1 MLVVGTGA
9 VASFLV
15 PRLREATSDLQ
26 VFGAASDR
34 LLALKSFGACNQAAR
49 LRPHQEWVIVCKV
62 GQNAEK
68 IRQLRH
74 APPPQRILVLQ
85 NGLSPESD
93 WEAAWPGARVDRALN
108 TYGVRTLSPGV
119 AVGGEQGEITL
130 PRCSPWRQLL
140 AQAGLSV
147 RLTGDI
153 RAAIWKKLLVN
164 ASLNVVAAIGN
175 LKNGEVLEEP
185 LARLYAAR
193 AAQEVAALARY
204 FRVRLRR
211 VDPVGVMEEVAR
223 ATSGNICSTLAD
235 LRSGRTSEY
244 TAINGELL
252 RLARRYRLR
261 LPVLEELD
269 RQFSM
274 MLSMQGAIRRL
285 AS

>member
-9 VASFLV
+9 VASFLLPKLQGV
-15 PRLREATSDLQ
+15 NSNLQ
-26 VFGAASDR
+26 VFGASSDR
-34 LLALKSFGACNQAAR
+34 LAALDRFGACSNAAE
-49 LRPHQEWVIVCKV
+49 LRAHQEWVVVCKV
-62 GQNAEK
+62 GQNLEK

-85 NGLSPESD
+85 NGMSPESD
-93 WEAAWPGARVDRALN
+93 WQAAWPGAQVDRGLN
-108 TYGVRTLSPGV
+108 TYGVRTVAPGV
-119 AVGGEQGEITL
+119 VVGGEEGEIAL
-130 PRCSPWRQLL
+130 PRFSPWHQLL

-147 RLTGDI
+147 RPTGDI

-193 AAQEVAALARY
+193 AAEEVAALARH
-204 FRVRLRR
+204 FKVRLRR
-211 VDPVGVMEEVAR
+211 VDPVRVMEEVAR

-235 LRSGRTSEY
+235 LHTGRTSEY
-244 TAINGELL
+244 DAINGELL

-261 LPVLEELD
+261 LPALEELD

-274 MLSMQGAIRRL
+274 MLSMQSAIRRL
-285 AS
+285 IS